1 MINIT
6 CSNSITTVQQDS
18 NLEKNYF
25 NIKGKFYT
33 QGTIFYIFLDND
45 VYEIPLDKLEV
56 NGSSQATMQDGIN
69 ALAAILVNAGAS
81 GGGGGNLPV
90 IDMDIDLS
98 GGNYDLDGA
107 GIYRITGFG
116 DAFVFNDTGIID
128 GSRVILT
135 NSNINSIN
143 QAELD
148 TSGVSIKYQG
158 TQVSVFAIP
167 SGMTYE
173 FIFDQSSTT
182 WYCLNPQPVPI
193 YNQDLGGLID
203 PYNINTIGYYQFLN
217 TGGG

>member
-81 GGGGGNLPV
+81 GGGGVTNYWDLTFSYVDNINLNLEGYTAPHAGV
-90 IDMDIDLS
+90 YRIV
-98 GGNYDLDGA
+98 GA
-107 GIYRITGFG
+107 GDGTYKFELPNVSGSEGQTLTIINSDINIAYVG
-116 DAFVFNDTGIID
+116 DSNTAVQYPD
-128 GSRVILT
+128 GSTFTAVLA
-135 NSNINSIN
+135 N
-143 QAELD
+143 
-148 TSGVSIKYQG
+148 G
-158 TQVSVFAIP
+158 TATFAIL
-167 SGMTYE
+167 SDNIWYVINE
-173 FIFDQSSTT
+173 F
-182 WYCLNPQPVPI
+182 
-193 YNQDLGGLID
+193 
-203 PYNINTIGYYQFLN
+203 TI
-217 TGGG
+217 